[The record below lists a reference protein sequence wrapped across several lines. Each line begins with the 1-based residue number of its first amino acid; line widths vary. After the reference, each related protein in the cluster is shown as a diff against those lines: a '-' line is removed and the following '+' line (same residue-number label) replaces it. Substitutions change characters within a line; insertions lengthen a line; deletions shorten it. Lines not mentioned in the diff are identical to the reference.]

1 LASILLGVLSILM
14 ASIWYKRLR
23 NHNEIFIFLEARYES
38 NNVDISGRTH
48 YSRCLSYRWVMK
60 NVIQN
65 QVGRGGEV
73 IRTTLADRTL
83 EGTIAIVLLGSLI
96 PYTFA
101 YLLFISFA
109 SVGGSILILFL
120 AVLVVQAPFD
130 VAVSDGLLK
139 WLTTH
144 DPVDFKIGDFAYA
157 KVSSSA
163 ISISSILL
171 LEPSILHWLTPSS

>member
-1 LASILLGVLSILM
+1 MYMTLASILLGVLSILM

-38 NNVDISGRTH
+38 
-48 YSRCLSYRWVMK
+48 
-60 NVIQN
+60 N

-157 KVSSSA
+157 KV
-163 ISISSILL
+163 
-171 LEPSILHWLTPSS
+171 

>member
-1 LASILLGVLSILM
+1 MKSSSSL
-14 ASIWYKRLR
+14 KQDTNPK
-23 NHNEIFIFLEARYES
+23 NH
-38 NNVDISGRTH
+38 
-48 YSRCLSYRWVMK
+48 
-60 NVIQN
+60 
-65 QVGRGGEV
+65 VGRGGEV

-83 EGTIAIVLLGSLI
+83 EGTIAILLLGSLI

-101 YLLFISFA
+101 YLLFVSFA
-109 SVGGSILILFL
+109 AVGGSILILLL

-163 ISISSILL
+163 ISFHHGANFFLKEQPMQSQYFSA
-171 LEPSILHWLTPSS
+171 